1 MDSHSPEDL
10 NLENGDSSLKESR
23 TGNFSL
29 ARKKSDLAVVSAG
42 RRGLAGEF
50 VGNLREVIFG
60 TKLCVLLPAIPMAII
75 GDWYNLGRVSIA
87 FDQIRFY

>member
-10 NLENGDSSLKESR
+10 NLENGNLKESR

-42 RRGLAGEF
+42 RRGLAREF
-50 VGNLREVIFG
+50 TGNLREVILG
-60 TKLCVLLPAIPMAII
+60 TKLCVLLPAIPMVII
-75 GDWYNLGRVSIA
+75 ADWYNFGRVSIA